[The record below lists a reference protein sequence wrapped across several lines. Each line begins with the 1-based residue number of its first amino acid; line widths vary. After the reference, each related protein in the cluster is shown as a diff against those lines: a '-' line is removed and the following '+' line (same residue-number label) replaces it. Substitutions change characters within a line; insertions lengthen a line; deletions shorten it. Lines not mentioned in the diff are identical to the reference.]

1 MNNTNTA
8 SKKNLAQTAAF
19 ANLMSGACASPLVY
33 KTVNFSGSYQPVV
46 TLTNAIEFLSE
57 IGAQPV
63 AFDLAL
69 AWFSIVG
76 REVPEVL
83 ASIESDSELAASFVN
98 ELLLDLENIIDEDLN
113 DEDEDDAPD
122 DEPDNSEE

>member
-1 MNNTNTA
+1 MSNTNTA

-19 ANLMSGACASPLVY
+19 ANLLSGACASPLVY
-33 KTVNFSGSYQPVV
+33 KTVNLSGSYQPVV

-63 AFDLAL
+63 AFDLAR

-76 REVPEVL
+76 REIPEVL
-83 ASIESDSELAASFVN
+83 ASIESDSELAAAFVD
-98 ELLLDLENIIDEDLN
+98 ELTLDLESIIEEELYDDDKDEF
-113 DEDEDDAPD
+113 D
-122 DEPDNSEE
+122 DEPDDPEE

>member
-8 SKKNLAQTAAF
+8 SKKSLAQTAAF
-19 ANLMSGACASPLVY
+19 ANLLSGACASPLVY
-33 KTVNFSGSYQPVV
+33 KTVNRSGSYQPVV

-57 IGAQPV
+57 IGEQPV

-69 AWFSIVG
+69 AWLSIVG

-83 ASIESDSELAASFVN
+83 AGIDSESELAASFVD
-98 ELLLDLENIIDEDLN
+98 ELTLDLESIIEEDLSDDDEDVV
-113 DEDEDDAPD
+113 D
-122 DEPDNSEE
+122 DEPDDPKE

>member
-1 MNNTNTA
+1 MNNTNTS

-19 ANLMSGACASPLVY
+19 ANLLSGACASPLVY
-33 KTVNFSGSYQPVV
+33 KTVNLAGSYQPVV

-57 IGAQPV
+57 IGTQPV

-83 ASIESDSELAASFVN
+83 ASIESDSELAAAFVD
-98 ELLLDLENIIDEDLN
+98 ELTLDLESIIEEDLF
-113 DEDEDDAPD
+113 DEDEDDFD
-122 DEPDNSEE
+122 DELDDPEE

>member
-1 MNNTNTA
+1 MSNTNTA

-19 ANLMSGACASPLVY
+19 ANLLSGACASPLVY
-33 KTVNFSGSYQPVV
+33 KTVNLSGSYQPVV

-83 ASIESDSELAASFVN
+83 ASIESDSELAAAFVD
-98 ELLLDLENIIDEDLN
+98 ELTLDLESIIEEDLS
-113 DEDEDDAPD
+113 DEDEDDFD
-122 DEPDNSEE
+122 DEPDDPEE

>member
-19 ANLMSGACASPLVY
+19 ANLLSGACASPLVY
-33 KTVNFSGSYQPVV
+33 KTVNLSGSYQPVV

-83 ASIESDSELAASFVN
+83 AGIDSESELAASFVD
-98 ELLLDLENIIDEDLN
+98 ELTLDLESIIEEDLSDDDEDVV
-113 DEDEDDAPD
+113 D
-122 DEPDNSEE
+122 DEPDDPEE

>member
-1 MNNTNTA
+1 MNSTITA

-19 ANLMSGACASPLVY
+19 ANLLSGACASPLVY
-33 KTVNFSGSYQPVV
+33 KTVNLSGSYQPVV

-57 IGAQPV
+57 IGEQPV

-69 AWFSIVG
+69 AWLSIVG

-83 ASIESDSELAASFVN
+83 AGIDSESELAASFVD
-98 ELLLDLENIIDEDLN
+98 ELTLDLESIIEEDLSDDDEDVV
-113 DEDEDDAPD
+113 D
-122 DEPDNSEE
+122 DEPDDPEE

>member
-1 MNNTNTA
+1 MNSTITA
-8 SKKNLAQTAAF
+8 SKKNLTQTAAF
-19 ANLMSGACASPLVY
+19 ANLLSGACASPLVY
-33 KTVNFSGSYQPVV
+33 KTVNLSGSYQPVV

-63 AFDLAL
+63 AFDLAV

-83 ASIESDSELAASFVN
+83 AGIDSESELAASFVD
-98 ELLLDLENIIDEDLN
+98 ELTLDLESIIEEDLSDDDEDVV
-113 DEDEDDAPD
+113 D
-122 DEPDNSEE
+122 DEPDDPEE

>member
-1 MNNTNTA
+1 MSNTNTA

-19 ANLMSGACASPLVY
+19 ANLLSGACASPLVY
-33 KTVNFSGSYQPVV
+33 KTVNLSGSYQPVV
-46 TLTNAIEFLSE
+46 TLTNAIEFLSK

-83 ASIESDSELAASFVN
+83 ASIESDSELAAACVD
-98 ELLLDLENIIDEDLN
+98 ELTLDLESIIEEDLS
-113 DEDEDDAPD
+113 DEDEDDFD
-122 DEPDNSEE
+122 DEPDDPEE